1 MLLIVFS
8 IFYLPSLQAH
18 FPEKSKFSVFVLIAL
33 SAILLEISSTL
44 ITCTSIIEKLR
55 TKDCFNSFLNL
66 TPESTFTLEL
76 EFARDICHFPL
87 TGHEK
92 KTATPTWESDLVCA
106 R

>member
-66 TPESTFTLEL
+66 TPE
-76 EFARDICHFPL
+76 
-87 TGHEK
+87 
-92 KTATPTWESDLVCA
+92 
-106 R
+106 